1 MNSRA
6 ELIFEQTRKLPAE
19 DRAALAGELLETVDP
34 FSKAIADDLAAEI
47 KARLKAF
54 DEGTDQAEPAADV
67 LRAARG
73 HLESLT

>member
-6 ELIFEQTRKLPAE
+6 EFIFEQARKHLAE
-19 DRAALAGELLETVDP
+19 DGAALAGELIETVDP
-34 FSKAIADDLAAEI
+34 FSKTIGDDLA
-47 KARLKAF
+47 ARLKAF